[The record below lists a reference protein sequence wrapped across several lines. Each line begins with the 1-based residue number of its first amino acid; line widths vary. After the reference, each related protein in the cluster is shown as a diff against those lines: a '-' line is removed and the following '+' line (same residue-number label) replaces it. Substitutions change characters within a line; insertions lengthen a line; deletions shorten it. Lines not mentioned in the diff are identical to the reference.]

1 MEMFFPRTLP
11 FIQILIQE
19 QVLFPACFQIIFA
32 GIIFPFPRS
41 MIGIGKLP
49 AGILFPQAT
58 GQTTYHFLTDRQ
70 QIITVYIKL
79 PAVRIICIVE

>member
-19 QVLFPACFQIIFA
+19 RDLLYPACLIISA

-70 QIITVYIKL
+70 QIIAVYIKL
-79 PAVRIICIVE
+79 PAVRIVCIVE

>member
-1 MEMFFPRTLP
+1 MEMFFLGLYLYTNSNSR
-11 FIQILIQE
+11 
-19 QVLFPACFQIIFA
+19 A
-32 GIIFPFPRS
+32 GIIPCLISDNFCRYYFPFPRS

-58 GQTTYHFLTDRQ
+58 SQTTYHFLTDRQ

-79 PAVRIICIVE
+79 PAVRIVCIVE